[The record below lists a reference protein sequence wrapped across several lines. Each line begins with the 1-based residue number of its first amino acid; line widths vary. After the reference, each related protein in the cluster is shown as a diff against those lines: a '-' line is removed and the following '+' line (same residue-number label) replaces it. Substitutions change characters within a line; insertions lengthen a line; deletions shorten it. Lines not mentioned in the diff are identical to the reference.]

1 MKKIYILFFIIV
13 SSLGYGQMIQKT
25 SCSKKAS
32 EISNKAI
39 NHMINLEFL
48 TARGMA
54 EAALI
59 VDENCGC
66 AKLVIARVSSA
77 NKDYGTRAN
86 KLKMIDRSSL
96 SGEEKVWYDALSSSD
111 KEKYSVIQ
119 KEGEVMF
126 PKSPFIH
133 YLATGGLNFIS
144 YKAFAEKFPKYA
156 SSAYNMMSY
165 GYLRGDYGSVDKE
178 KAMEYVKKSQSM
190 HDGPNAYDSMAEHY
204 ASLGEF
210 DKAVENQLKAYDYA
224 TFSSP
229 YQTKLREYSRKANN
243 EELVKNI
250 EKLQSDMQDA
260 ILKGDKEAFKKFTH
274 PDITIS
280 TGDSNLGEFYDFSEE
295 NLKLDENFTWDSF
308 ELENMKVYFSTDMN
322 TAVITFYAKG
332 GYTMN
337 RSSEL
342 FDLNGNLKSTSEF
355 IEYSTRA
362 SSVWVNTDQGWKTMH
377 SNFAPNK
384 GKIGLP
390 Q

>member
-1 MKKIYILFFIIV
+1 MKKIYILFFTIV

-25 SCSKKAS
+25 SCSKKAT

-54 EAALI
+54 EAALM

-66 AKLVIARVSSA
+66 AKLVIARVSSG
-77 NKDYGTRAN
+77 NKNFGTRAN

-229 YQTKLREYSRKANN
+229 YQTKLREYSRKANI
-243 EELVKNI
+243 EELVKNL

-260 ILKGDKEAFKKFTH
+260 ILKGDKEAFKKFMH

-337 RSSEL
+337 
-342 FDLNGNLKSTSEF
+342 KSSEF